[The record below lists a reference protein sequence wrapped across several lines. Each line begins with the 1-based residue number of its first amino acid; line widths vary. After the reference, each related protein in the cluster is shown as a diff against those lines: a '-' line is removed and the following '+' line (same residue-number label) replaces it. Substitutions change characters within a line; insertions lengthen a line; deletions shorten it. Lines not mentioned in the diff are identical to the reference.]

1 MRNDKDSIRVLMCTE
16 GPVIDSFLER
26 RTSPE
31 HTLKHHVGVSDAPK
45 QLLRPCKRAVTA
57 VQVL

>member
-1 MRNDKDSIRVLMCTE
+1 MCTE